1 MLQTIISFLKNTDFE
16 NWDSNSKDFKLED
29 LKEEKQNN
37 VNEILQKY
45 KNSSLDSLSD
55 EELNYLKNTVVNFDF
70 LSEVKKID

>member
-29 LKEEKQNN
+29 LKEEVQNN

-55 EELNYLKNTVVNFDF
+55 KELNYLKNTVVNFDF